1 MSYILQSD
9 QIPTFNKGIRIGTND
24 LESTTNESD
33 YGTVR
38 YKDNRLECL
47 FKTVGAGIGGSDHSN
62 VSAVWRTLASN
73 VASTTEAGVIKV

>member
-38 YKDNRLECL
+38 YKDNRLE
-47 FKTVGAGIGGSDHSN
+47 F
-62 VSAVWRTLASN
+62 
-73 VASTTEAGVIKV
+73 